1 MPDLLTQMRINK
13 EGVGAEA
20 LLISVVLAAVIIVF
34 IAQSFLVEGSSMEPS
49 FHDGQRLMVEKVSY
63 RFTEPNRG
71 DVVVFRY
78 PGDPRRKFIKRIIGL
93 PGDEITIKNGYLHIN
108 GQRIEENY
116 INGPTYG
123 TYSAPTFGPVLV
135 PEGHYFVLGD
145 NRRNSDDSRY
155 PDVGFVPRRY
165 LVGRA
170 MFVYWPLNQISWIS
184 RPPALERIGTK

>member
-1 MPDLLTQMRINK
+1 MAKSQLREYAESLL
-13 EGVGAEA
+13 V
-20 LLISVVLAAVIIVF
+20 SVVLAALIILF

-63 RFTEPNRG
+63 RFSEPKRG

-78 PGDPRRKFIKRIIGL
+78 PGDPRRKFIKRVIGL
-93 PGDEITIKNGYLHIN
+93 PGDEIVIKNGFLHIN
-108 GQRIEENY
+108 GQRIEEDY

-155 PDVGFVPRRY
+155 PDVGFVPRKNI
-165 LVGRA
+165 VGRA
-170 MFVYWPLNQISWIS
+170 LFVYWPLSQVSWIS
-184 RPPALERIGTK
+184 IPPALERIGTR